1 MMISVYFL
9 IFFSLALGLIFAL
22 VFVWAVKSKQFD
34 DIEAP
39 KYEML
44 KPDDEYEE
52 EEEVTNDAEQ
62 R

>member
-9 IFFSLALGLIFAL
+9 IFFSLMMGIIFA
-22 VFVWAVKSKQFD
+22 VIFVWAVKNNQFK

-44 KPDDEYEE
+44 RDDDELEGHGE
-52 EEEVTNDAEQ
+52 RDNE
-62 R
+62 